1 MARKRRLIL
10 KKGDRKRLERITRSG
25 DLKARKLNRC
35 RMLLLASQGKKKK
48 EIAEI
53 VNVVYQTVSAICQRY
68 KEGGLENALT
78 EKARPGAPEKF
89 TGKQKAKIT
98 ALACSPAPK
107 GHCKWSMRLLADRAV
122 ELTIVDE
129 ISHDTVATILK
140 KTS

>member
-1 MARKRRLIL
+1 MARKKRLTL
-10 KKGDRKRLERITRSG
+10 KKGDREKLERITRSG

-35 RMLLLASQGKKKK
+35 RILLLASQGKKKK
-48 EIAEI
+48 EIAGI

-68 KEGGLENALT
+68 KEGGLDNALT
-78 EKARPGAPEKF
+78 ERTRSGAPSKF

-98 ALACSPAPK
+98 ALACSPAPE
-107 GHCKWSMRLLADRAV
+107 GYGKWTMRLLADCAV

-129 ISHDTVATILK
+129 ISHDTVATLLK

>member
-1 MARKRRLIL
+1 MARKKLFKL
-10 KKGDRKRLERITRSG
+10 KKGDREKLEGITRSG

-35 RMLLLASQGKKKK
+35 RILLLASQGKKKK
-48 EIAEI
+48 EIAGI

-68 KEGGLENALT
+68 QEGGLEKALN

-98 ALACSPAPK
+98 ALACSPTPE
-107 GHCKWSMRLLADRAV
+107 GRCKWTMRLLAERVV
-122 ELTIVDE
+122 ELAIVDE